1 MSELVLSG
9 LIVGLIAM
17 IFFTPFLLAKGVS
30 RLEGELTA
38 KEYILCAIPIINT
51 IRAER
56 KYLGKIGIH
65 CISTIILI
73 LGITFRVVQWRFM
86 YSNITMGLIGMAIF
100 WFSLL
105 LFAIGNIV
113 LVYTIINDANTVRGF
128 KLILLSVAYPFGQYY
143 IGSYLVNVIRHMKE
157 QESTFKR

>member
-9 LIVGLIAM
+9 LVIGLIAM
-17 IFFTPFLLAKGVS
+17 IFFTPFLFAKGVS

-38 KEYILCAIPIINT
+38 KEYVLCAVPIINT

-56 KYLGKIGIH
+56 KYFGKIGIH

-73 LGITFRVVQWRFM
+73 LGVTFRVLQWRFM
-86 YSNITMGLIGMAIF
+86 YSNVTMGLIGMAIF

-105 LFAIGNIV
+105 LFAIGNTVI
-113 LVYTIINDANTVRGF
+113 VYTIINDTNTVRGF
-128 KLILLSVAYPFGQYY
+128 KLILLSVLYPFGQYY
-143 IGSYLVNVIRHMKE
+143 IGAYLINVIHHMKE